1 MSYKRKTRVKM
12 TAIASLPMYD
22 FDEVRAHTD
31 ALWRHLARAMRRAG
45 VEDVPDSLTRAEPCS
60 SLWSRSDLLLS
71 QTCGYPLMREYRSV
85 LRPVA
90 TPRYSAPGCRGS
102 EYCSA
107 ILVRAET
114 SHRAISAFR
123 GAVCAVNS
131 PLSQSGYNALRALVA
146 PLAKNGRFFSQVRF
160 TGSHL
165 GSIES
170 LAAGDADICAVDCVT
185 HALLDRYRLSA
196 LDGTR
201 VLTFTPCCPGLP
213 LVTRANLNPDQFRRL
228 RDAVH
233 EALSDAEGESVREAL
248 FMDGVDHRELEDY
261 QVILE
266 METTA
271 IATGYTEIR

>member
-1 MSYKRKTRVKM
+1 M

-31 ALWRHLARAMRRAG
+31 ALWRHLARSMRRAG
-45 VEDVPDSLTRAEPCS
+45 VEDVPDSLTRAESCS
-60 SLWSRSDLLLS
+60 SLWSRSDLLIS

-114 SHRAISAFR
+114 SHRQIGAFR
-123 GAVCAVNS
+123 GTVCAANS
-131 PLSQSGYNALRALVA
+131 PGSQSGYNALRALVA
-146 PLAKNGRFFSQVRF
+146 PLANNGRFFSEVRL

-170 LAAGDADICAVDCVT
+170 VAAGEADICAVDCVT
-185 HALLDRYRLSA
+185 HALLDRYRPSA
-196 LDGTR
+196 LHGTR
-201 VLTFTPCCPGLP
+201 VLTFTRGCPGLP
-213 LVTRANLNPDQFRRL
+213 LVARANLNPDQFRRL
-228 RDAVH
+228 RAAVY
-233 EALSDAEGESVREAL
+233 EALSDAEGESIREAL
-248 FMDGVDHRELEDY
+248 FIDGVDHRELEDY
-261 QVILE
+261 RVVLE
-266 METTA
+266 MESAA
-271 IATGYTEIR
+271 IASGYTEIR